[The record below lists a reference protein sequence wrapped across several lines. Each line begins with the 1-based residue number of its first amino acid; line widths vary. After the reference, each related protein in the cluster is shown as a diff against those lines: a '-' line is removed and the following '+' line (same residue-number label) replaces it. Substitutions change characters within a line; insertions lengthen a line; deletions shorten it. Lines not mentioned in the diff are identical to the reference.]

1 MFEKLSLINKTAIVT
16 GANRGIGYA
25 TAQLLKSR
33 GAKVIATARSNADI
47 NRLNDQGFL
56 AFKLDVSIK
65 ESIDNFKKE
74 IKNSNITPN
83 ILVNNAGIGIM
94 KLNLKLKRADWDKT
108 MLTNLTS
115 IFELTQAFLSPMSKR
130 KWGRIINVSSVLSH
144 FPQKGLAHYSAS
156 KAGLEGFSKG
166 IALEY
171 AHKGIT
177 VNCVAPGF
185 IKTDMIDIMG
195 KDGQELIKNQIPVQR
210 MGSVEDVAELISFL
224 ASDASSYITG
234 ETIQINGGL
243 YTN

>member
-1 MFEKLSLINKTAIVT
+1 
-16 GANRGIGYA
+16 
-25 TAQLLKSR
+25 
-33 GAKVIATARSNADI
+33 
-47 NRLNDQGFL
+47 
-56 AFKLDVSIK
+56 
-65 ESIDNFKKE
+65 
-74 IKNSNITPN
+74 
-83 ILVNNAGIGIM
+83 M